1 MEKNNITKNFCI
13 GTYLTSRLE
22 QLGVTHLFAVPGD
35 YTSELL
41 EIINEESKIEYVGT
55 CNELNA
61 GYAADGY
68 ARVHGIGAVS
78 VTSGVGAFSLLN
90 AVGGSYVES
99 YPVVVIIGTP
109 SNTSKLLELNAGK
122 RFHHQINASNTNKA
136 VYRDVTV
143 TQESISD
150 PLLAPWQIDHALVNC
165 ISYRLP
171 VLLEIAS
178 DCYHL
183 PCRAPIGKLEPVS
196 LHMSYAELK
205 RNYNDKYTMEISNSI
220 YSAVKATYEK
230 LCMAKNPVLWLGHE
244 ITIYNLHDKIKK
256 LLNLTNIP
264 FITSLLGK
272 SVLSEDTPN
281 FAGVYEGTFTN
292 LCTSQ
297 YANNSDCIISIGVW
311 NTDINTL
318 GTKTTRTEK
327 PATVFASRDV
337 VRIDEDIFVNVSLE
351 NFLDVLIEMIENKGY
366 SHNVGTVPLLPDLKI
381 PQPSELI
388 TYDNFFAVL
397 NNYLDKKHIVVSDMG
412 LSSIGGS
419 EVLHISKQ
427 QGYHI
432 QGLWASI
439 GWSVPAGLG
448 MSFLPDHR
456 TIVIVGDGAFKMTCQ
471 EISSMIKTKR
481 NTVVFVMNNG
491 VYGIEQMFTDPTPF
505 KIHKSNFEGANILP
519 QWDYCNLMNAFSNN
533 DSKVGR
539 SATVHTVGD
548 LQKVLQQ
555 ILKHSD
561 ACWLVDIHLSER
573 DFPALW
579 SSIVYSD
586 SEATS

>member
-1 MEKNNITKNFCI
+1 MGKSKNFSI
-13 GTYLTSRLE
+13 GTYLTTRLE
-22 QLGVTHLFAVPGD
+22 QLGITHLFAVPGD

-41 EIINEESKIEYVGT
+41 EIIDQKSKIEYVGT

-68 ARVHGIGAVS
+68 ARIHGIGAVS

-99 YPVVVIIGTP
+99 YPLVVIIGTP

-122 RFHHQINASNTNKA
+122 RFHHQINTSNTNKA
-136 VYRDVTV
+136 VYTDVTV
-143 TQESISD
+143 TQKYISD
-150 PLLAPWQIDHALVNC
+150 PLLAPWQIDDALVNC

-171 VLLEIAS
+171 VLIEFAA

-183 PCRAPIGKLEPVS
+183 PCRAPIGKLVPIS
-196 LHMSYAELK
+196 HYMSYAELK
-205 RNYNDKYTMEISNSI
+205 RNHNDKYTREIFDSI
-220 YSAVKATYEK
+220 FCAVEATYEK
-230 LCMAKNPVLWLGHE
+230 LRVAKKPVLWLGHE

-256 LLNLTNIP
+256 LLKLTNIP
-264 FITSLLGK
+264 FITSLLAK
-272 SVLSEDTPN
+272 SVLSEDTSN
-281 FAGVYEGTFTN
+281 FAGVYEGAFTN
-292 LCTSQ
+292 LSTNK
-297 YANNSDCIISIGVW
+297 YANNSDCVISIGVW

-318 GTKTTRTEK
+318 GDKTRSTEK

-351 NFLDVLIEMIENKGY
+351 NFLDVLIEMIEKKGY
-366 SHNVGTVPLLPDLKI
+366 SHNVGIVPELPVPKI

-388 TYDNFFAVL
+388 TYDNFFAIL
-397 NNYLDKKHIVVSDMG
+397 NNHLDKKHIVVSDMG

-419 EVLHISKQ
+419 GVLHISKQ

-432 QGLWASI
+432 QGFWASI

-456 TIVIVGDGAFKMTCQ
+456 TIVIVGDGAFNMTCQ

-481 NTVVFVMNNG
+481 NTVIFVMNNG
-491 VYGIEQMFTDPTPF
+491 VYGIEQMFTDPSPF
-505 KIHKSNFEGANILP
+505 KRNKSNFERANILP
-519 QWDYCNLMNAFSNN
+519 RWDYCSLMKAFSNN
-533 DSKVGR
+533 DSKVGQ
-539 SATVHTVGD
+539 SATVHTVDD

-555 ILKHSD
+555 IVKHSD
-561 ACWLVDIHLSER
+561 ACWLVDIRLSER
-573 DFPALW
+573 DFPSIW
-579 SSIVYSD
+579 SSVVYSD
-586 SEATS
+586 SEPTT